1 MDCLEDFIDSL
12 INIRLDDLFTYT
24 IESRWIVPALAT
36 IVAFSVA
43 YYYVLSGREAPV
55 HYDVPLPPEIRP
67 GWEAQSFDDL
77 NSEDRKILE
86 AQIQGVRTCS
96 FKLTEPIGFVP
107 VRFLYLE
114 KNGTKTM

>member
-12 INIRLDDLFTYT
+12 INIRLDHLSTYT
-24 IESRWIVPALAT
+24 IESRWIVLALAT

-55 HYDVPLPPEIRP
+55 HYDVPLPPEIRA
-67 GWEAQSFDDL
+67 GWEAQSFGDL

-86 AQIQGVRTCS
+86 SQIQGVRPYS
-96 FKLTEPIGFVP
+96 FKTDRSNWFYPLC
-107 VRFLYLE
+107 FLYQE
-114 KNGTKTM
+114 KSGTKTL